1 MVSGCYMSNINIL
14 ISDEVLDTE
23 TCRQL
28 VQRDGAGGQVVFVGT
43 VRNQTKGKE
52 VVRLEFES
60 YEPMAIKEMTK
71 IAEKVVEKWNAL
83 AVSIHHR
90 VGSLGIGDIAVIIA
104 VSTPHRDKAFEA
116 CQYAIDTLKEAVPIW
131 KKEIFTDG
139 EIWVAA
145 HP

>member
-1 MVSGCYMSNINIL
+1 MSNVNIL
-14 ISDEVLDTE
+14 ISDSVLDTE
-23 TCRQL
+23 TCRQM

-52 VVRLEFES
+52 VVRLEFEA
-60 YEPMAIKEMTK
+60 YEPMAVKEMRK
-71 IAEKVVEKWNAL
+71 IADSIIQKYNAL
-83 AVSIHHR
+83 AITIHHR

-116 CQYAIDTLKEAVPIW
+116 CKYAIDTLKETVPIW
-131 KKEIFTDG
+131 KKEVFLDG

>member
-1 MVSGCYMSNINIL
+1 MSNVNIL
-14 ISDEVLDTE
+14 ISDSVLDTE
-23 TCRQL
+23 TCRQM

-52 VVRLEFES
+52 VVRLEFEA
-60 YEPMAIKEMTK
+60 YESMAVKEMRK
-71 IAEKVVEKWNAL
+71 IADSIIQKYNAL
-83 AVSIHHR
+83 AITIHHR

-116 CQYAIDTLKEAVPIW
+116 CKYAIDTLKETVPIW
-131 KKEIFTDG
+131 KKEVFLDG